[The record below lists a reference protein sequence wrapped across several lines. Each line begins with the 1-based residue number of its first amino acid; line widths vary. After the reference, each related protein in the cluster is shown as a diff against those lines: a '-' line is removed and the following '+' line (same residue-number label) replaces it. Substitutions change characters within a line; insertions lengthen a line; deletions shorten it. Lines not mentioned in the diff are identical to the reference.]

1 MCEKEIW
8 EKMINFI
15 FNFLIV
21 NLFIFILFILLNA
34 KEMKE
39 IDISKFKKNYPFSF
53 IQFFP

>member
-1 MCEKEIW
+1 
-8 EKMINFI
+8 MINFI